1 MKNLVFFN
9 FLILYGEPK
18 RMYMYMYI
26 FHKNCFKLSL
36 QTLWNILQLV
46 TLA

>member
-18 RMYMYMYI
+18 QMYI

>member
-18 RMYMYMYI
+18 QMYMDI